1 MFLCSVDYY
10 SHCTHSTSV
19 HILVLVKPL
28 VLRCSRSDAVLV
40 YELMKKVRPV
50 ASSEAQGRVYRLSL
64 TLLPVPHD
72 LTNSRPH
79 FGWLRSLHSAA
90 FAHLLTKNMRSDR
103 WGAAQSA
110 MTFTLA
116 LYFYNHRLHLFISQN
131 LIFSMWAQSLFLN
144 LCFIVTLTS
153 FWSTTRSGSLGFMH
167 HIFQRE
173 SNTDTI
179 FLMHVTGFSVNQW
192 INVFI

>member
-28 VLRCSRSDAVLV
+28 VLRCSHSDAVLV

-50 ASSEAQGRVYRLSL
+50 ASSEAHGRVYRLSL

-116 LYFYNHRLHLFISQN
+116 LYFYTDFICLYLRIWFSQCEPRVCFW
-131 LIFSMWAQSLFLN
+131 ICVSL
-144 LCFIVTLTS
+144 S
-153 FWSTTRSGSLGFMH
+153 RSGLSDQPQDLDLWDSC
-167 HIFQRE
+167 I
-173 SNTDTI
+173 I
-179 FLMHVTGFSVNQW
+179 YFSVKV
-192 INVFI
+192 ILTLFS